1 MKKSAIAI
9 LFMVAGT
16 MVMAGGDFMP
26 SASYDNSRKPCDAGD
41 VYVDYEKRLMWQ
53 DAPYGDAAD
62 GAYKHRRSAGKAG
75 RWSYAK
81 NYCRNLTYAGYD
93 DWRLPMVGELTNLFD
108 KPRGLKHT
116 IGVDFWTS
124 TPSEGNKYWSV
135 YAVVKGQPYE
145 HNRGDSQYIRCVR
158 CLDE

>member
-1 MKKSAIAI
+1 M
-9 LFMVAGT
+9 LAGT
-16 MVMAGGDFMP
+16 MVMAGGDLMP
-26 SASYDNSRKPCDAGD
+26 SASYDNSRKPCDTGD

-53 DAPYGDAAD
+53 DAPYGDTAD
-62 GAYKHRRSAGKAG
+62 GAYKHNRSAGKAG

-81 NYCRNLTYAGYD
+81 SYCRNLAYAGYD

-108 KPRGLKHT
+108 KPRDLKHI
-116 IGVDFWTS
+116 IGMDFWTS

-158 CLDE
+158 CLDK

>member
-1 MKKSAIAI
+1 MRKVI
-9 LFMVAGT
+9 LTALFVTAGT
-16 MVMAGGDFMP
+16 LLMAGGNIMT
-26 SASYDNSRKPCDAGD
+26 SGSNDNSKKPCDTGD

-53 DAPYGDAAD
+53 DAPYGDVAD
-62 GAYKHRRSAGKAG
+62 GAYKYNRSAGKAG

-93 DWRLPMVGELTNLFD
+93 DWRLPMIGELTNLFD
-108 KPRGLKHT
+108 KLRGLKHT

-158 CLDE
+158 CLEE

>member
-1 MKKSAIAI
+1 MKKAVIAV
-9 LFMVAGT
+9 LLTAVAT
-16 MVMAGGDFMP
+16 MGMAGGDLMP
-26 SASYDNSRKPCDAGD
+26 SASYDNSRKPCDIGD

-62 GAYKHRRSAGKAG
+62 GAYKHNRSAGKAG

-108 KPRGLKHT
+108 KKRGLKNT

-135 YAVVKGQPYE
+135 YAVVKAQPYE